1 MDYNALMD
9 NRPGRIMELRT
20 LRHFA
25 ALLSLLFCLAAT
37 ASARAE
43 WLDADGIYSYDPGSL
58 AYDST
63 DDILA
68 VYVLNYLSDG
78 AEYWLYYRCNVELTW
93 FSDPE
98 PGRWDAVPDEERRV
112 WGLFCAQ
119 RYQAPFKDF

>member
-1 MDYNALMD
+1 MPTESIPTIPEASPTI
-9 NRPGRIMELRT
+9 RPT
-20 LRHFA
+20 TF
-25 ALLSLLFCLAAT
+25 
-37 ASARAE
+37 
-43 WLDADGIYSYDPGSL
+43 WP
-58 AYDST
+58 
-63 DDILA
+63 

-119 RYQAPFKDF
+119 RYQAPFKDL